1 MVWGR
6 GLFNVGCRSKTQCR
20 GMFVGRDKKM
30 VGQVCRLG
38 DDAFEFQSHCH
49 HLTRKGEALI
59 MLDTRHTHLVQTVLK
74 VIG

>member
-1 MVWGR
+1 MVRGR

-38 DDAFEFQSHCH
+38 DDAFEFLLKVIVIISPEK
-49 HLTRKGEALI
+49 REALI
-59 MLDTRHTHLVQTVLK
+59 MLDTRHTHLVQTV
-74 VIG
+74 